1 MTPERYKLV
10 RDLFDAALEKPP
22 REREAFVLTAA
33 QGDDEVVEK
42 VRILLLAHRDADD
55 FIEQPARPASSVFTP
70 PRTAAPPT
78 TGSGSLQEGRI
89 GYYKILRELG
99 RGGMG
104 SVYLA
109 VRSDDT
115 FRKLVAIKV
124 MRADA
129 AQEEFIRRFQ
139 QERQVLANLDHPNI
153 ARIIDGGA
161 TDDGLPYYVMDYVEG
176 VPLDEHCNKNQLD
189 LADRLRLFQQLCSAV
204 RYLHD
209 NLVIHRDLKP
219 SNVLVT
225 RDNTVKLLDFGIAKL
240 QLPGSVGQTIAISG
254 QPSLL
259 MTPGYASPEQM
270 RGENVDKPSDIYTL
284 GVILYEL
291 LTGRLPYE
299 DNTGGMGK
307 LAAIAA
313 GVEPPKPSTVIREDL
328 AHTKETTAQLRRRLI
343 GDLDNIVLMAL
354 RAKPADRYQSA
365 RQLRD
370 DLQSFLDARP
380 VAARKQSVTER
391 TVKFVRRNPAP
402 VGLSFAL
409 LLVLVAGAWQGLNA
423 YVQRERAD
431 TKEGEIARLLDVL
444 NRRIDQWGPPAAAP
458 APTPASSAP
467 ERPAGQTLTREEKLN
482 DVRQLRQVL
491 KDDFPTVLS
500 LRPGVT
506 PRRQQLV
513 QQAMTYLGQA
523 KERAGR
529 DPMLG
534 REVAG
539 AYVVAADLQAE
550 SSQQRG
556 FNDPRGALA
565 AYRKSAVILVDLTA
579 QNPDDPQIR
588 TQLLFVGRQLASLG
602 GESLPAPQVVA
613 QEPPPPPPPVEPIP
627 QAPPPR
633 VVPKRGGGTQMPQ
646 AASPPPPPPQQQSAQ
661 QAEWEEL
668 KERYV
673 NIVAKVRN
681 AEDAIEPVRQSLARR
696 GMSLNADIG
705 GALTRMKMSLDM
717 AKDEISQRDL
727 AAARE
732 SLQRADA
739 NAQKVLSFVGR

>member
-55 FIEQPARPASSVFTP
+55 FIEQPARPASSVFTPP

-204 RYLHD
+204 QYLHD

-219 SNVLVT
+219 SNILVT

-259 MTPGYASPEQM
+259 MTPGYA
-270 RGENVDKPSDIYTL
+270 
-284 GVILYEL
+284 
-291 LTGRLPYE
+291 
-299 DNTGGMGK
+299 
-307 LAAIAA
+307 
-313 GVEPPKPSTVIREDL
+313 
-328 AHTKETTAQLRRRLI
+328 
-343 GDLDNIVLMAL
+343 
-354 RAKPADRYQSA
+354 
-365 RQLRD
+365 
-370 DLQSFLDARP
+370 
-380 VAARKQSVTER
+380 
-391 TVKFVRRNPAP
+391 
-402 VGLSFAL
+402 
-409 LLVLVAGAWQGLNA
+409 
-423 YVQRERAD
+423 
-431 TKEGEIARLLDVL
+431 
-444 NRRIDQWGPPAAAP
+444 
-458 APTPASSAP
+458 
-467 ERPAGQTLTREEKLN
+467 
-482 DVRQLRQVL
+482 
-491 KDDFPTVLS
+491 
-500 LRPGVT
+500 
-506 PRRQQLV
+506 
-513 QQAMTYLGQA
+513 
-523 KERAGR
+523 
-529 DPMLG
+529 
-534 REVAG
+534 
-539 AYVVAADLQAE
+539 
-550 SSQQRG
+550 
-556 FNDPRGALA
+556 
-565 AYRKSAVILVDLTA
+565 
-579 QNPDDPQIR
+579 
-588 TQLLFVGRQLASLG
+588 
-602 GESLPAPQVVA
+602 
-613 QEPPPPPPPVEPIP
+613 
-627 QAPPPR
+627 
-633 VVPKRGGGTQMPQ
+633 
-646 AASPPPPPPQQQSAQ
+646 
-661 QAEWEEL
+661 
-668 KERYV
+668 
-673 NIVAKVRN
+673 
-681 AEDAIEPVRQSLARR
+681 
-696 GMSLNADIG
+696 
-705 GALTRMKMSLDM
+705 
-717 AKDEISQRDL
+717 
-727 AAARE
+727 
-732 SLQRADA
+732 
-739 NAQKVLSFVGR
+739 

>member
-1 MTPERYKLV
+1 
-10 RDLFDAALEKPP
+10 
-22 REREAFVLTAA
+22 
-33 QGDDEVVEK
+33 
-42 VRILLLAHRDADD
+42 
-55 FIEQPARPASSVFTP
+55 
-70 PRTAAPPT
+70 
-78 TGSGSLQEGRI
+78 
-89 GYYKILRELG
+89 
-99 RGGMG
+99 
-104 SVYLA
+104 
-109 VRSDDT
+109 
-115 FRKLVAIKV
+115 
-124 MRADA
+124 
-129 AQEEFIRRFQ
+129 
-139 QERQVLANLDHPNI
+139 
-153 ARIIDGGA
+153 GA

-328 AHTKETTAQLRRRLI
+328 AHTKETTAQLRRRMI

-513 QQAMTYLGQA
+513 QQAM
-523 KERAGR
+523 
-529 DPMLG
+529 
-534 REVAG
+534 
-539 AYVVAADLQAE
+539 
-550 SSQQRG
+550 
-556 FNDPRGALA
+556 GALA

-602 GESLPAPQVVA
+602 GESLPASQEVA
-613 QEPPPPPPPVEPIP
+613 QAPPPPAPVEPIP

-633 VVPKRGGGTQMPQ
+633 VAPKRGGGTRLPEE
-646 AASPPPPPPQQQSAQ
+646 ATPPPPPPPPRQSAQ

-681 AEDAIEPVRQSLARR
+681 AEDSIEPVRQSLARR